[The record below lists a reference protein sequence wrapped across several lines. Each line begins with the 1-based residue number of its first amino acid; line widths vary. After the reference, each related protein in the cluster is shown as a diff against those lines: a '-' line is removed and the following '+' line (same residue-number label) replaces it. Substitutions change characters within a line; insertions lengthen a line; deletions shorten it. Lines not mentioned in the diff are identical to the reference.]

1 MSKAKEKSE
10 IYFGKTPNEK
20 LDLLKANCKTA
31 EKQQVKVFFSED
43 DLAEMKS
50 RLSESSIER
59 NNLEDE
65 LSDIGKGLRGKIKSE
80 TKTIKNLL
88 LYLKNKY
95 EYQEQEVFDFDDQ
108 ESGMM
113 LTYNCQGDLINSR
126 KLRPNE
132 RQTSIIDFKSK
143 TA

>member
-1 MSKAKEKSE
+1 MKT
-10 IYFGKTPNEK
+10 IYDGKPQNEK
-20 LDLLKANCKTA
+20 LDLLKANCKSA

-59 NNLEDE
+59 NALEDE

-80 TKTIKNLL
+80 TKTIKGLL
-88 LYLKNKY
+88 IYLKNKF
-95 EYQEQEVFDFDDQ
+95 EYQEQDVFEFDDQ
-108 ESGMM
+108 ENGMM
-113 LTYNCQGDLINSR
+113 LTYNNQGELINSR